1 MMHSGTTTFWHL
13 FRNYGFI
20 RPDDP
25 DEAPVWASNAVLQG
39 FDESFRHLAKDERV
53 LYDAVPGQPSK
64 DGSPRQEAIHV
75 RPAQERA
82 RGVVS
87 EYSFLHGFG
96 FIDADD
102 GNRYFLHHSDILGE
116 GYKDADRG
124 DEVFFVPADAG
135 ARPNQGLRATAAKL
149 GDPRPAL
156 HRFAQFPYE
165 LDQWLDPLAAR
176 ASPEKWDYQHELAG
190 RGGSY
195 PILRH
200 YLELT
205 FERLLEEQQSG
216 RSTIVEGAAPDGRR
230 YASFNTGLVDELQ
243 KPIYALFDEHRQ
255 ADDPRGWWWRGFFSE
270 DDGPMRPVIELPT
283 PANYLEDPAALVI
296 TPDEIRAM
304 RVDSRHI
311 LSDHL
316 DRFPTHLRGDPRTA
330 RKLFEGDLHELADRV
345 RRNYKAAVPQY
356 YRSNIQLLLPLD
368 LGGAPGRQDLAL
380 VVERTEAGTHRAST
394 VLGNDLAYRQS
405 RVIARPD
412 PEWLGRAWIVPNDDS
427 STGGFDGE

>member
-1 MMHSGTTTFWHL
+1 MRTGTTTFWHL
-13 FRNYGFI
+13 FRNYGFV

-25 DEAPVWASNAVLQG
+25 DEPVVWASNSVLEG
-39 FDESFRHLAKDERV
+39 FDEGFRYLAKDERV
-53 LYDAVPGQPSK
+53 SYETVPGQPAK
-64 DGSPRQEAIHV
+64 DGSPRQEAVCV
-75 RPAQERA
+75 RPAHERA
-82 RGVVS
+82 RGVIS

-96 FIDADD
+96 FIEGND
-102 GNRYFLHHSDILGE
+102 GKRYFLHHSDILGE
-116 GYKDADRG
+116 GYKDADPG
-124 DEVFFVPADAG
+124 DEVFFVPADSG
-135 ARPNQGLRATAAKL
+135 DRPSQGPRAAAVKL

-165 LDQWLDPLAAR
+165 LDQWLEPLAAK
-176 ASPEKWDYQHELAG
+176 AAPEKWEYQHELAG
-190 RGGSY
+190 RGGAY

-205 FERLLEEQQSG
+205 FDRLLEEHQMG
-216 RSTIVEGAAPDGRR
+216 RPTILNGAAPDGRR
-230 YASFNTGLVDELQ
+230 YAVFNTGLVDELQ

-255 ADDPRGWWWRGFFSE
+255 SEDPREWWWRGFFSE
-270 DDGPMRPVIELPT
+270 DDGPMRPVTDLPA

-296 TPDEIRAM
+296 TPQEIRSM

-316 DRFPTHLRGDPRTA
+316 DRFPQHLHADPRTA

-412 PEWLGRAWIVPNDDS
+412 PEWLGRAWLISDEGADDGD
-427 STGGFDGE
+427 GG